1 MIKLKKNIIKCFIYL
16 IMCFSIKWYWKSNL
30 NLFNVIDLFYRKNL
44 RFLMV
49 FIVKGICNFFGMIKI
64 MNIMEESV

>member
-1 MIKLKKNIIKCFIYL
+1 
-16 IMCFSIKWYWKSNL
+16 MCFSIKLYWKSNL

-49 FIVKGICNFFGMIKI
+49 FIVKGICNFFRMIKI